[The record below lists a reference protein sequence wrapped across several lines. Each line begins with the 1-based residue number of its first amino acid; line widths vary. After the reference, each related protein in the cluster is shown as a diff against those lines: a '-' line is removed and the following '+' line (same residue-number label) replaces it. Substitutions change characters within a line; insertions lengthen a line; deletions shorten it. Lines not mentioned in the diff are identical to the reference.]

1 VYAQLYVNNRGSSAF
16 DPDKPVQGQGTN
28 AAWMESIA
36 SKVMALKRLP
46 LRIAF
51 PILASVLFVILSF
64 VNTRQFHVIEL
75 QGWGHYEGWGQ
86 GPVDIGTPANI
97 LLVAFNL
104 PALIALLPLV
114 PLTHWVEIDSEMVI
128 RAVWGLGAV
137 GQWFL
142 IGSYLDMH
150 RGLLSACKPI
160 PRVWINKVLFGI
172 AMLTG
177 GAVTGFGIFTAVEG
191 PQSAWG
197 FLMDASFV
205 FWGLVFVIVALRWR
219 SNSSWARGDDS
230 LRLV

>member
-1 VYAQLYVNNRGSSAF
+1 
-16 DPDKPVQGQGTN
+16 
-28 AAWMESIA
+28 MESIT
-36 SKVMALKRLP
+36 SKDKALKRLQ

-75 QGWGHYEGWGQ
+75 QGWGRYEGWEQ

-97 LLVAFNL
+97 LLLAFNL
-104 PALIALLPLV
+104 PALIALLPLT
-114 PLTHWVEIDSEMVI
+114 PLTYLVEIDSEMVV
-128 RAVWGLGAV
+128 RAVWGLGAIA
-137 GQWFL
+137 QWFL
-142 IGSYLDMH
+142 IGSYLDTH
-150 RGLLSACKPI
+150 RGILSACKPI
-160 PRVWINKVLFGI
+160 HRVWINKVLFGI

-177 GAVTGFGIFTAVEG
+177 GAVTGFGIFTAMEG
-191 PQSAWG
+191 RQSAWG

-219 SNSSWARGDDS
+219 SNSSWAQEDES